1 MHSLR
6 LKLILGFL
14 LALAAVIAGFDVFIY
29 TAKRYALFEVM
40 DGRLYAETLA
50 ISRHLEIE
58 GSRLFFDPS
67 EENGAHPPLPRVFRI
82 VGENGTILAEAP
94 SAGAV
99 PWPAL
104 RPDGKNP
111 QWRTARAGHG
121 RHWRVATWKGRSEA
135 NEEIAGKSRPADETS
150 FGFVVQCAEP
160 LAAAAEELR
169 KLVSLLAAVSLM
181 AFLIAGGGSFFLAG
195 RALRPIRRVNTAL
208 EAVSETNLDQRLDPS
223 SFDVELHPLI
233 TQLNATLDRL
243 ENGFQ
248 RERQFTADASHELR
262 TPLAALLNS
271 IEVLLRRP
279 RTDAE
284 LIEAHRDNERTARSM
299 QAVVEG
305 LLLLARMDAGKAE
318 PAKES
323 VAPDALVEEI
333 FDAISSEANAKN
345 IGLVHAIDSALRVQA
360 DPAQLRLALHNLIE
374 NAVRYNRPGG
384 QVSVEARRTGEAAAI
399 VVRDTGVGIPEDQLH
414 RIFERFYR
422 VDPSRTEATG
432 GCGLGLSIV
441 RKIVDGHGGRVDI
454 SSGSEG
460 TVFTVVLPDA

>member
-14 LALAAVIAGFDVFIY
+14 LVLAAVIAGFDVFIY
-29 TAKRYALFEVM
+29 TAKRHALFEVM

-50 ISRHLEIE
+50 VSRHLEIE
-58 GSRLFFDPS
+58 GARLFFDPS
-67 EENGAHPPLPRVFRI
+67 EENGAHPPLPPVFRI
-82 VGENGTILAEAP
+82 VGENGAILAEAP

-99 PWPAL
+99 PWPAP
-104 RPDGKNP
+104 RPGGKNP

-135 NEEIAGKSRPADETS
+135 NEERAGKSQAAGEAS
-150 FGFVVQCAEP
+150 LGFVVQCAEP
-160 LAAAAEELR
+160 LAAAVEELR
-169 KLVSLLAAVSLM
+169 ELVSLLAAVSLM
-181 AFLIAGGGSFFLAG
+181 AFLIAGGGSFLLAG
-195 RALRPIRRVNTAL
+195 RALRPIRRVNAAL
-208 EAVSETNLDQRLDPS
+208 DAVSETSLDQRLDPS
-223 SFDVELHPLI
+223 SFDLELHPLI
-233 TQLNATLDRL
+233 SRLNAALDRL
-243 ENGFQ
+243 EKGFQ

-262 TPLAALLNS
+262 TPLAALLSS

-299 QAVVEG
+299 QAVVED

-323 VAPDALVEEI
+323 VAPAALVEDI
-333 FDAISSEANAKN
+333 FDAVGPEADAKN
-345 IGLVHAIDSALRVQA
+345 IRLVHSIDPSLRVQG
-360 DPAQLRLALHNLIE
+360 DPAQLRLALHDLID

-384 QVSVEARRTGEAAAI
+384 RVSVEARRTGGAAAI
-399 VVRDTGVGIPEDQLH
+399 AVRDTGVGIPRDHLP

-422 VDPSRTEATG
+422 VDPSRAEATG

-441 RKIVDGHGGRVDI
+441 RKIIDGHGGRVDV

-460 TVFTVVLPDA
+460 TVFTVLLPDA